1 MPRCKVARSEPRS
14 ILEKVCEQASDETT
28 PQMGVFQLNAES
40 EGKDYPFS
48 GKLFDILMRG
58 SVVPSAS
65 WSCSIL
71 ACL

>member
-1 MPRCKVARSEPRS
+1 MPRCKAARSELRS
-14 ILEKVCEQASDETT
+14 ILEKVCEGERR
-28 PQMGVFQLNAES
+28 GNAADGRFSAELS
-40 EGKDYPFS
+40 YPFS